1 MPELKKS
8 LGYTYLQQTK
18 FSPENLQ
25 NQIRPQIAPAA
36 EFKQYPEADTIP
48 LPRDFFPGEVNLW
61 DLLQKRRSCRKF
73 SNQKC
78 SLEDLALLLWAGQ
91 GLTAQSENYFFRT
104 APSAGALYPIE
115 TYLVLNGIND
125 VPAGLYH
132 FDVKGFQLE
141 QLETSSLGNHLSKA
155 CMNQHFIGQAPV
167 VFIWTAILRRNMSK
181 YGHRGMRYICLDAG
195 HICQNV
201 ILAAEAIGFGACPVA
216 AFFDDEVNDILGL
229 DGEEESTLY
238 LAPVGPRI

>member
-1 MPELKKS
+1 MPDLKKS

-18 FSPENLQ
+18 FSPEGLQ
-25 NQIRPQIAPAA
+25 NQLRPHIAPAA
-36 EFKQYPEADTIP
+36 EYKQYPDAEIIT
-48 LPRDFFPGEVNLW
+48 LPRDFFPGDVNLW

-73 SNQKC
+73 GNQECTIK
-78 SLEDLALLLWAGQ
+78 ELALLLWAGQ
-91 GLTAQSENYFFRT
+91 GLTAQAGSYFFRT

-115 TYLVLNGIND
+115 TYLAIQGID
-125 VPAGLYH
+125 DIPPGLYH

-141 QLETSSLGNHLSKA
+141 QLIPEPIGKQLSQA
-155 CMNQHFIGQAPV
+155 CLNQNFIAQAPV
-167 VFIWTAILRRNMSK
+167 VFIWTTILRRNMSK

-216 AFFDDEVNDILGL
+216 AFFDDEVNDILDL

-238 LAPVGPRI
+238 LAPVGPRT